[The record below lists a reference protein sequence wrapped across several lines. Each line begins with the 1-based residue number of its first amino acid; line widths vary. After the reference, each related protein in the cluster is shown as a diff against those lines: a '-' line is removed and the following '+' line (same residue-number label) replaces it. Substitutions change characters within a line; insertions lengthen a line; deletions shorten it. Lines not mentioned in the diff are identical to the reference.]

1 MMYIGKRSCRDNP
14 YFITDVVSPLFGF
27 TSNLISALVE
37 VILKA
42 GVEDRSQVTVGLVT
56 AKVVKL
62 FTSDSVVPLELVEV
76 IL

>member
-1 MMYIGKRSCRDNP
+1 LVSVPVDNP

-76 IL
+76 TL